1 MDAVIGVFSSISSL
15 GVSVVMPI
23 VLTILGVCFGAG
35 FGKSLKAGLTVGIGF
50 IGLNLVINQLMGTDL
65 AGGVAAM
72 VERFGLSLS
81 VMDVGWPAASAIA
94 MGSVVGAI
102 IIPLALVVNLL
113 MLLTNTT
120 QTADVDI
127 WNYWHFAFTGA
138 LVAIVCDSVWLGIAA
153 AIVNEVIVL
162 IIGDLTA
169 PQVEKSLGMPGVSL
183 PHGFTGAFAPV
194 AWMVDKIIDKIPG
207 VRDINID
214 VRSMQKRFG
223 VFGEPV
229 LLGAII
235 GLVIG
240 ILAGYGILPS
250 TDSQGNA
257 VPSCLALAVSMAAVM
272 VLIPKMAALLM
283 EGLLPISDAVS
294 NLIQTKLTNRGKIY
308 IGLDSAVGTGHP
320 VTLTL
325 SLILVPVAVFLAFI
339 LPGNRVV
346 PLADLA
352 CLPYMF
358 VLITPIV
365 NENGFRGL
373 ITGLIILALGFYIA
387 TDLSPLITSA
397 AANVNF
403 DMGGAAAISSICDG
417 ANPLTWLIVR
427 LGGLGAGIGLAIPAL
442 FVVGLALWNRKRI
455 LKEAKAIHGDMALD
469 AQTVESVEKQM
480 DDAAKD
486 A

>member
-1 MDAVIGVFSSISSL
+1 MDAIVAFFGGVSSL

-23 VLTILGVCFGAG
+23 VLTILGVLFGAG

-65 AGGVAAM
+65 AGGVNAM
-72 VERFGLSLS
+72 VTRFSLSLS

-94 MGSVVGAI
+94 MGSIVGTI
-102 IIPLALVVNLL
+102 IIPLGLLVNVL

-138 LVAIVCDSVWLGIAA
+138 LVAIVTNNIAFGIAA
-153 AIVNEVIVL
+153 AIINEVVVL

-169 PQVEKSLGMPGVSL
+169 PLVEKSLGLPGVST
-183 PHGFTGAFAPV
+183 PHGFSGAYAPIAFAV
-194 AWMVDKIIDKIPG
+194 NWVIDKIPG
-207 VRDINID
+207 LNKIDIN
-214 VRSMQKRFG
+214 VRSMQKQFG

-235 GLVIG
+235 GLLIG
-240 ILAGYGILPS
+240 LLAGYGFLPS
-250 TDSQGNA
+250 TAADGTTI
-257 VPSCLALAVSMAAVM
+257 PSVLSMAVFMGAVM

-283 EGLLPISDAVS
+283 EGLMPVSDAAS
-294 NLIQTKLTNRGKIY
+294 AFIQKRFQNRGKIY

-320 VTLTL
+320 VTLTMA
-325 SLILVPVAVFLAFI
+325 LILVPVSIFLAFI
-339 LPGNRVV
+339 LPGNKVV

-352 CLPYMF
+352 CIPYML
-358 VLITPIV
+358 VLVTPIV
-365 NENGFRGL
+365 HENGFRGL
-373 ITGLIILALGFYIA
+373 ITGVIVLAVGFYIA
-387 TDLSPLITSA
+387 TDLAPLITSA

-417 ANPLTWLIVR
+417 ANPLTWVITR
-427 LGGLGAGIGLAIPAL
+427 LGQLGDGIGLVVPAVVAIAMA
-442 FVVGLALWNRKRI
+442 VWNRMRI
-455 LKEAKAIHGDMALD
+455 VKEAKELHAEQA
-469 AQTVESVEKQM
+469 
-480 DDAAKD
+480 
-486 A
+486 

>member
-1 MDAVIGVFSSISSL
+1 MITRSESENSFMDAIVAFFGGVSSL

-23 VLTILGVCFGAG
+23 VLTILGVLFGAG

-65 AGGVAAM
+65 AGGVNAM
-72 VERFGLSLS
+72 VTRFGLALN

-94 MGSVVGAI
+94 MGSVVGVI
-102 IIPLALVVNLL
+102 IIPLGLLVNIV

-138 LVAIVCDSVWLGIAA
+138 LVAIVTNNVAFGIAA
-153 AIVNEVIVL
+153 AIINEVIVL

-169 PQVEKSLGMPGVSL
+169 PLVEESLGLPGVSI
-183 PHGFTGAFAPV
+183 PHGFSGAYAPI
-194 AWMVDKIIDKIPG
+194 AWAVNWAIDKIPG
-207 VRDINID
+207 LNKIDIN
-214 VRSMQKRFG
+214 VRTMQKKFG

-235 GLVIG
+235 GLLIG
-240 ILAGYGILPS
+240 ILAGYGFLPGANGEPSILAM
-250 TDSQGNA
+250 A
-257 VPSCLALAVSMAAVM
+257 VYMGAVM

-283 EGLLPISDAVS
+283 EGLMPVSDAAS
-294 NLIQTKLTNRGKIY
+294 AFIQKHFQNRGKIY

-320 VTLTL
+320 VTLTMA
-325 SLILVPVAVFLAFI
+325 LILVPVSIFLAFI
-339 LPGNRVV
+339 LPGNQVV
-346 PLADLA
+346 PLADLS
-352 CLPYMF
+352 CIPYML

-365 NENGFRGL
+365 HENGFRGL
-373 ITGLIILALGFYIA
+373 IVGVIVLAVGFYIA

-417 ANPLTWLIVR
+417 ANPLTWVITR
-427 LGGLGAGIGLAIPAL
+427 LGQIGSGIGLVVPGAVAL
-442 FVVGLALWNRKRI
+442 AMAVWNRMRI
-455 LKEAKAIHGDMALD
+455 IKEAKELHAEA
-469 AQTVESVEKQM
+469 
-480 DDAAKD
+480 
-486 A
+486 

>member
-1 MDAVIGVFSSISSL
+1 MDAVIGFFSGVSSL

-23 VLTILGVCFGAG
+23 VLTIIGCCFGAG

-65 AGGVAAM
+65 AGGVTAM

-94 MGSVVGAI
+94 MGSIVGVI
-102 IIPLALVVNLL
+102 IIPLGLLVNII
-113 MLLTNTT
+113 MLITNTT

-138 LVAIVCDSVWLGIAA
+138 LVAIVTNNVAIGIAA

-162 IIGDLTA
+162 VIGDVTA
-169 PQVEKSLGMPGVSL
+169 PQVEKSLGLPGVSI
-183 PHGFTGAFAPV
+183 PHGFSGAYAPI
-194 AWMVDKIIDKIPG
+194 AWAVNALIDKIPG
-207 VRDINID
+207 LNKIDIN
-214 VRSMQKRFG
+214 VRSMQEKFG

-229 LLGAII
+229 LLGSII

-240 ILAGYGILPS
+240 LLAGYGLLPV
-250 TDSQGNA
+250 TTTAADGTA
-257 VPSCLALAVSMAAVM
+257 VTTPSFLSLAVSMGAVM

-283 EGLLPISDAVS
+283 EGLLPISDAAS
-294 NLIQTKLTNRGKIY
+294 SFIQKHFQSRGKIY

-325 SLILVPVAVFLAFI
+325 ALILVPLCIALSFI
-339 LPGNRVV
+339 LPGNKVM
-346 PLADLA
+346 PLVDLA
-352 CLPYMF
+352 VIPYMF

-373 ITGLIILALGFYIA
+373 IVGIIVLAVGLYIA
-387 TDLSPLITSA
+387 TDLSPLITTA
-397 AANVNF
+397 AQNVNF
-403 DMGGAAAISSICDG
+403 DMGGATAISSICDG
-417 ANPLTWLIVR
+417 ANPLTWIIVR
-427 LGGLGAGIGLAIPAL
+427 LGQLGTGIGLVVPAVGAVALAI
-442 FVVGLALWNRKRI
+442 WNRARI
-455 LKEAKAIHGDMALD
+455 LREAAELHEA
-469 AQTVESVEKQM
+469 E
-480 DDAAKD
+480 DAAQAESK
-486 A
+486 